1 MKEHGCL
8 KLDRLYLPHK
18 SQEPM
23 GSGVECYGL
32 NMKCLFKVPVLTHFG
47 PQLVAPFRKVATPL
61 GGEASPEEVGS
72 LGTSLEIV

>member
-23 GSGVECYGL
+23 GTGVECYGL
-32 NMKCLFKVPVLTHFG
+32 NVKCLFKVPGRAYTLWSPTGGSVLESG
-47 PQLVAPFRKVATPL
+47 D
-61 GGEASPEEVGS
+61 
-72 LGTSLEIV
+72 TSGR